1 MVLVTISDNK
11 KEDFMKGFGKIL
23 IELRGS
29 NTQEKVAKDLGIAT
43 STLGMYETEK
53 RIPRDS
59 IKMRISEYYRKPVQ
73 YIFFSQ
79 NVTVEDKISKNE
91 K

>member
-1 MVLVTISDNK
+1 
-11 KEDFMKGFGKIL
+11 MKGFGKIL

>member
-1 MVLVTISDNK
+1 
-11 KEDFMKGFGKIL
+11 MKGFGKIL

-73 YIFFSQ
+73 YIFYSQ